1 MKILVI
7 EEDKIAQLPKSNQ
20 GAFLSQNESTFLQ
33 NPWYANG
40 QISLERIYK
49 DGKEFSKSWDE
60 VGNEI

>member
-33 NPWYANG
+33 ILGMQMDKLA
-40 QISLERIYK
+40 
-49 DGKEFSKSWDE
+49 
-60 VGNEI
+60 